1 MRLSTLEIKGFKS
14 FADKTVINFNEDV
27 IGIVGPNG
35 CGKSNIVDSI
45 RWVLGEQKSK
55 ELRLDKM
62 TSVIFNGSKKR
73 KPSGVAEVSLT
84 FDNTKNILP
93 TEFSNVKI
101 TRILYRNGDSEYRIN
116 GVKCRLKDITN
127 LFLDTGIGSN
137 SYAIIALG
145 MVDDLLTDRENSRR
159 RLFEQAA
166 GISKYKI
173 RKKETLLRLKSASE
187 DLERVEDLLFEIEGN
202 LKKLE
207 KQAKRA
213 EKFLEIKASYKE
225 FSLELAIYQLSDHK
239 ARYKIVTEN
248 LQKEQDNLK
257 QVEVL
262 VQQKE
267 AALQASK
274 KANIDNEK
282 KLSDEQKKLNNI
294 VGSLR
299 GKEND
304 KRLFHQKVSYIE
316 ERKRTLTQNIK
327 ESNERVTNS
336 QEELEYYRG
345 EINVEK
351 DVEETLDTQLEN
363 AKLTLSEIRT
373 KHQSVK
379 KELDD
384 YLTSQRIID
393 RDIFSFEKQQAV
405 NTSKVE
411 NLQREMERSRNEI
424 QKRQTELGS
433 LKIQVD
439 ENTTRQTTK
448 ESLLQELELAE
459 ETLNQ
464 NIESTQNLIQ
474 ESKDERVKVNR
485 KLDSSRN
492 EYNLTKSL
500 VENLEGFP
508 ESIKY
513 LSKNKDWTAQAT
525 LLSDL
530 IYCKEEYR
538 IAIETYLEPYLN
550 YYVVQ
555 NTTEAFQAIRLL
567 SNAKKGKA
575 NFFLLDV
582 FESQMVISPVLIDN
596 SLAASDVIEVDSKY
610 DKLVNHLLGNVLI
623 QKEEDETQLESVA
636 NNSEVILLSKKGQFV
651 SRRFSISG
659 GSLDA
664 FQGKRIGR
672 KKNLEILKIQI
683 EELSAQSDA
692 LKKNIVEQER
702 ELVLYRHS
710 TNKKQIKHEQHLLNQ
725 LTKQSISLQTRMENF
740 QTFLDEVTS
749 SQTFKQGQI
758 EKTLDTNLVLSSQL
772 GEKRAEANHL
782 KANISTKDSSYRR
795 IADELSRASEDYNNK
810 NIQFIRQQN
819 KINALQK
826 EINFRKKQLTELNAK
841 LEIDQRHLKKAD
853 QELDEVTGQI
863 QELEESLVS
872 LYAQRSDQ
880 KGHLSQAE
888 ELYYSSRGGITE
900 IENEMRQLSR
910 KLQNNQYLISE
921 LKDKFNL
928 IKLELS
934 GISERLRI
942 EFGASSEELLNRE
955 PSVAFNQQ
963 ELLEKVE
970 RLKKR
975 IENYG
980 EINQMA
986 IEAYKELKERYDFI
1000 TAQRNDL
1007 LEAKESLIETIKEIE
1022 KIATE
1027 QFLEA
1032 FENVRVNFK
1041 KVFRSLFLED
1051 DDCDL
1056 MLEDPTTPLESRIK
1070 IMAKPKGKRPQSIN
1084 SLSGGEKTLTAT
1096 ALLFALYLLKPAPF
1110 CVFDEVDAPLDDANI
1125 TKFNR
1130 IIKEFST
1137 DSQFIIVTHNKQ
1149 TMAAVDIIYGVTNTD
1164 GNSQVVPVD
1173 FRSLK

>member
-14 FADKTVINFNEDV
+14 FADRTVVNFSEDV
-27 IGIVGPNG
+27 IGVVGPNG

-93 TEFSNVKI
+93 TEYSNVKI

-116 GVKCRLKDITN
+116 GVKCRLKDIKN

-213 EKFLEIKASYKE
+213 QKFLEIKASYKE

-239 ARYKIVTEN
+239 ARYKKIKAN
-248 LQKEQDNLK
+248 LEKEQDNLK
-257 QVEVL
+257 QIETL
-262 VQQKE
+262 VHQKE
-267 AALQASK
+267 AALEASK

-282 KLSDEQKKLNNI
+282 KLSNEQRKLNSI
-294 VGSLR
+294 VGALR

-304 KRLFHQKVSYIE
+304 KRLFHQKVNYIE

-384 YLTSQRIID
+384 YLTNQRIID

-424 QKRQTELGS
+424 QRRQTELGL
-433 LKIQVD
+433 LKTQVD
-439 ENTTRQTTK
+439 ENTKRQSAK
-448 ESLLQELELAE
+448 ETLIQELELAE

-464 NIESTQNLIQ
+464 NIESTQKSIQ

-513 LSKNKDWTAQAT
+513 LSKNKKWTAQAP

-550 YYVVQ
+550 YYVVH
-555 NTTEAFQAIRLL
+555 NTEEAFQAIRLL

-575 NFFLLDV
+575 NFFLLDI
-582 FESQMVISPVLIDN
+582 FESQKVINPVLIDN

-623 QKEEDETQLESVA
+623 QKEENEIQLESVA
-636 NNSEVILLSKKGQFV
+636 NNPEVILLSQKGQFV

-683 EELSAQSDA
+683 EELSAKSDV
-692 LKKNIVEQER
+692 LKKSIVEQER
-702 ELVLYRHS
+702 QLVLYRHS
-710 TNKKQIKHEQHLLNQ
+710 TKKKQIKHEQHLLNQ

-740 QTFLDEVTS
+740 QTFLDEVTK
-749 SQTFKQGQI
+749 SQAFKQEQV
-758 EKTLDTNLVLSSQL
+758 EKTLDKNLALSSQL
-772 GEKRAEANHL
+772 GEKRVEANRL
-782 KANISTKDSSYRR
+782 KANISTKDSSYKR
-795 IADELSRASEDYNNK
+795 IADELSRASEDYNSK

-826 EINFRKKQLTELNAK
+826 EINFRKKQLTELDAK
-841 LEIDQRHLKKAD
+841 LEIDKRHLKTAD
-853 QELDEVTGQI
+853 KELDEVTNQI
-863 QELEESLVS
+863 QELEEALVS
-872 LYAQRSDQ
+872 LYEQRSSQ
-880 KGHLSQAE
+880 KTFLNQAE
-888 ELYYSSRGGITE
+888 ELYYSSRGGITDF
-900 IENEMRQLSR
+900 ENELRQLTR

-921 LKDKFNL
+921 LKDKFNG

-942 EFGASSEELLNRE
+942 EFGVSSDELLNRE
-955 PSVAFNQQ
+955 PNAAFNQQ
-963 ELLEKVE
+963 ELQDKVG

-1007 LEAKESLIETIKEIE
+1007 LQAKESLIETIKEIE
-1022 KIATE
+1022 TIATQ

-1032 FENVRVNFK
+1032 FESVRENFK
-1041 KVFRSLFLED
+1041 KVFRSLFLEN

-1056 MLEDPTTPLESRIK
+1056 MLEDPNSPLESRIK

-1110 CVFDEVDAPLDDANI
+1110 CIFDEVDAPLDDANI
-1125 TKFNR
+1125 SKFNR
-1130 IIKEFST
+1130 IIKEFSA

-1164 GNSQVVPVD
+1164 GVSQVVPVD
-1173 FRSLK
+1173 FRSLA

>member
-14 FADKTVINFNEDV
+14 FADKTIVNFNEDV

-35 CGKSNIVDSI
+35 CGKSNIVDAI
-45 RWVLGEQKSK
+45 RWVLGEQKSS

-73 KPSGVAEVSLT
+73 KQSGVAEVSLT

-101 TRILYRNGDSEYRIN
+101 TRILFRNGDSEYRIN

-127 LFLDTGIGSN
+127 LFLDTGIGSD

-173 RKKETLLRLKSASE
+173 RKRETLLRLKSATE
-187 DLERVEDLLFEIEGN
+187 DLDRVEDLLFEIEGN

-213 EKFLEIKASYKE
+213 QKFLEIKEAYKE

-239 ARYKIVTEN
+239 ARYKKVQDN
-248 LQKEQDNLK
+248 LHKEEDNLK
-257 QVEVL
+257 QVEAL
-262 VQQKE
+262 IQHKE

-274 KANIDNEK
+274 KANLDNEK
-282 KLSDEQKKLNNI
+282 KLSDEQKKLNQI
-294 VGSLR
+294 IGTLR

-304 KRLFHQKVSYIE
+304 KRLFHQKINYIE

-327 ESNERVTNS
+327 ESNERIANS
-336 QEELEYYRG
+336 QEELAYYRG
-345 EINVEK
+345 EINIEK
-351 DVEETLDTQLEN
+351 DVEETLDNQLVN
-363 AKLTLSEIRT
+363 AKAALSEIRT

-384 YLTSQRIID
+384 YLTNQKIID
-393 RDIFSFEKQQAV
+393 RDIFNLEKQQAV

-411 NLQREMERSRNEI
+411 NLQREIERSRNEI
-424 QKRQTELGS
+424 SKRQTELGS
-433 LKIQVD
+433 LQIQID
-439 ENTTRQTTK
+439 ENERRQNAK
-448 ESLLQELELAE
+448 ESRIKELELAE
-459 ETLNQ
+459 EALSQ
-464 NIESTQNLIQ
+464 NIENTQKLIQ
-474 ESKDERVKVNR
+474 ESKDERIKINR
-485 KLDSSRN
+485 KLDSTRN

-513 LSKNKDWTAQAT
+513 LSKNKNWTAQAP

-530 IYCKEEYR
+530 IYCKEAYR

-555 NTTEAFQAIRLL
+555 NTTEAFQAIRMLN
-567 SNAKKGKA
+567 NAKKGKA

-582 FESQMVISPVLIDN
+582 FENQKTITPLLIDN
-596 SLAASDVIEVDSKY
+596 SIAATDVIDVDAKY
-610 DKLVNHLLGNVLI
+610 NKLVNHLLGNVLI
-623 QKEEDETQLESVA
+623 QKEENEAQLESIA
-636 NNSEVILLSKKGQFV
+636 NNPQVILLSQKGQFV

-672 KKNLEILKIQI
+672 KKNLEVLKTQI
-683 EELSAQSDA
+683 DELSAKSEA
-692 LKKNIVEQER
+692 LKKSIADQER
-702 ELVLYRHS
+702 QLVLYRHS
-710 TNKKQIKHEQHLLNQ
+710 TKKKEIQQEQHLLNQ

-740 QTFLDEVTS
+740 QTFLDEVNS
-749 SQTFKQGQI
+749 SQKVKHQQI
-758 EKTLDTNLVLSSQL
+758 EKILDANLALSGQL
-772 GEKRAEANHL
+772 GEKRVEANLL
-782 KANISTKDSSYRR
+782 KANISTKDTSYRR
-795 IADELSRASEDYNNK
+795 IADDLSRASEDYNSK

-826 EINFRKKQLTELNAK
+826 EINFRKKSLTELDAK
-841 LEIDQRHLKKAD
+841 LEIDKRHLKTAD
-853 QELDEVTGQI
+853 KELDEVTNQI
-863 QELEESLVS
+863 AEIEEALVL
-872 LYAQRSDQ
+872 LYDQRNDQ
-880 KGHLSQAE
+880 KAYLNHAE
-888 ELYYSSRGGITE
+888 EVYYASRGGITE
-900 IENEMRQLSR
+900 IENEMRQLNR
-910 KLQNNQYLISE
+910 KMQNNQYLINE
-921 LKDKFNL
+921 LKDKFNA

-942 EFGASSEELLNRE
+942 EFGVSSNELINRE
-955 PSVAFNQQ
+955 PSEAFTQP

-975 IENYG
+975 IDNYG

-1000 TAQRNDL
+1000 TNQRNDL
-1007 LEAKESLIETIKEIE
+1007 LEAKESLITTIQEIE
-1022 KIATE
+1022 TIATE

-1032 FENVRVNFK
+1032 FDSVRENFK
-1041 KVFRSLFLED
+1041 KVFRSLFLEN

-1056 MLEDPTTPLESRIK
+1056 MLENPNEPLESRIK

-1110 CVFDEVDAPLDDANI
+1110 CIFDEVDAPLDDANI
-1125 TKFNR
+1125 SKFNR
-1130 IIKEFST
+1130 IIKEFSK

-1164 GNSQVVPVD
+1164 GISQVVPVD
-1173 FRSLK
+1173 FRSLS

>member
-1 MRLSTLEIKGFKS
+1 M
-14 FADKTVINFNEDV
+14 
-27 IGIVGPNG
+27 
-35 CGKSNIVDSI
+35 
-45 RWVLGEQKSK
+45 
-55 ELRLDKM
+55 
-62 TSVIFNGSKKR
+62 
-73 KPSGVAEVSLT
+73 
-84 FDNTKNILP
+84 
-93 TEFSNVKI
+93 
-101 TRILYRNGDSEYRIN
+101 
-116 GVKCRLKDITN
+116 
-127 LFLDTGIGSN
+127 
-137 SYAIIALG
+137 
-145 MVDDLLTDRENSRR
+145 
-159 RLFEQAA
+159 
-166 GISKYKI
+166 
-173 RKKETLLRLKSASE
+173 
-187 DLERVEDLLFEIEGN
+187 
-202 LKKLE
+202 
-207 KQAKRA
+207 
-213 EKFLEIKASYKE
+213 
-225 FSLELAIYQLSDHK
+225 AIYQLSDHK
-239 ARYKIVTEN
+239 ARYKTVKEN

-257 QVEVL
+257 QVETL

-282 KLSDEQKKLNNI
+282 KLSDEQRKLNSI

-304 KRLFHQKVSYIE
+304 KRLFHQKVNYIE

-327 ESNERVTNS
+327 ESNERVANS

-351 DVEETLDTQLEN
+351 DVEETLDTQLDN
-363 AKLTLSEIRT
+363 AKLALSEIRT

-433 LKIQVD
+433 LQVQID

-448 ESLLQELELAE
+448 EALLQQLEEEE
-459 ETLNQ
+459 ETLHQ
-464 NIESTQNLIQ
+464 NIENTQQLIQ
-474 ESKDERVKVNR
+474 TSKDERVKINR
-485 KLDSSRN
+485 KLDSTRN

-508 ESIKY
+508 ASIKY
-513 LSKNKDWTAQAT
+513 LSKNKKWTAQAP

-550 YYVVQ
+550 YYVVK
-555 NTTEAFQAIRLL
+555 NTEEAFQAIRLL

-582 FESQMVISPVLIDN
+582 FENQTTINPVLIEN

-623 QKEEDETQLESVA
+623 QKEENETQLESVA
-636 NNSEVILLSKKGQFV
+636 NNPEVILLSKKGQFV

-683 EELSAQSDA
+683 DELSAQSDA
-692 LKKNIVEQER
+692 LKKSIVEQER
-702 ELVLYRHS
+702 QLVLYRSS
-710 TNKKQIKHEQHLLNQ
+710 TKKKQIRHEQHLLNQ

-740 QTFLDEVTS
+740 QTFLDEANK
-749 SQTFKQGQI
+749 SQTFKQEQV
-758 EKTLDTNLVLSSQL
+758 EKILDANLALNSQL
-772 GEKRAEANHL
+772 GEKRVEANLL

-795 IADELSRASEDYNNK
+795 IADDLSRASEDFNSK

-826 EINFRKKQLTELNAK
+826 EINFRKKQLTELDAK
-841 LEIDQRHLKKAD
+841 LEIDKRHLKTAD
-853 QELDEVTGQI
+853 QELDEVTNQI
-863 QELEESLVS
+863 QALEEALVS
-872 LYAQRSDQ
+872 LYEQRSNQ
-880 KGHLSQAE
+880 KAFLNHAE
-888 ELYYSSRGGITE
+888 ELYYSSRGGITD
-900 IENEMRQLSR
+900 IENEMRQLNR

-921 LKDKFNL
+921 LKDKFNA

-942 EFGASSEELLNRE
+942 EFGVSSNELLNRE
-955 PSVAFNQQ
+955 PSTAFTQP

-975 IENYG
+975 INNYG

-1000 TAQRNDL
+1000 TDQRNDL
-1007 LEAKESLIETIKEIE
+1007 LKAKESLIETIKEIE
-1022 KIATE
+1022 TIATK

-1032 FENVRVNFK
+1032 FESVRENFK
-1041 KVFRSLFLED
+1041 KVFRSLFLEN

-1056 MLEDPTTPLESRIK
+1056 MLEDPNSPLESRIK

-1110 CVFDEVDAPLDDANI
+1110 CIFDEVDAPLDDANI

-1130 IIKEFST
+1130 IIKEFSK

-1164 GNSQVVPVD
+1164 GNSEVVPVD
-1173 FRSLK
+1173 FRSLV